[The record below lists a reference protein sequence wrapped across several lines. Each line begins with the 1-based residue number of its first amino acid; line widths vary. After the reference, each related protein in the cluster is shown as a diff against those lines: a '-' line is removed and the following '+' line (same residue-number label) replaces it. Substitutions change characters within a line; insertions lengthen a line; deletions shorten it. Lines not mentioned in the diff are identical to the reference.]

1 VLQAVPSVFNGFYLQ
16 GGGRRSSP
24 RGAYDVVILRM
35 SEREYEQLFFAISK
49 AHDMASALE
58 KLYHAD

>member
-1 VLQAVPSVFNGFYLQ
+1 
-16 GGGRRSSP
+16 
-24 RGAYDVVILRM
+24 VVILRM